1 MITLAMAL
9 TLMPD
14 QTQRNTANGI
24 QPAGIVVV
32 AMPRPAV
39 AMIVFVTVAGSTFT
53 VNAFPHTTIGDVLD
67 ITRSAI
73 GIAAQSAAACNLYAY
88 HKTALLHVQQRV
100 CDIFHDYTLETPK
113 MAPPTLFVF
122 NTIVQTAF
130 DACFFMFNMFKA
142 FPRDASQEIAVS
154 VIHPLVP
161 SMHASFRFSGSGGAT
176 FCIFD
181 NMTFPVDKS
190 ADGAFSFL
198 CERGY
203 FDGLTCRFGPQA
215 TQFVVKVSPGP
226 DADELKAVIERALLF
241 GMRYPHE
248 RVFLE

>member
-1 MITLAMAL
+1 
-9 TLMPD
+9 MPV
-14 QTQRNTANGI
+14 
-24 QPAGIVVV
+24 AGIVVFV
-32 AMPRPAV
+32 ATMPRQPAV

-67 ITRSAI
+67 ITSSAI
-73 GIAAQSAAACNLYAY
+73 GIKAAACNLYAY
-88 HKTALLHVQQRV
+88 HKSALLHVQERV
-100 CDIFHDYTLETPK
+100 CDIFHEYIADSSPK

-190 ADGAFSFL
+190 ANGAFSFL

-215 TQFVVKVSPGP
+215 TQFVVKVSSSRQGP